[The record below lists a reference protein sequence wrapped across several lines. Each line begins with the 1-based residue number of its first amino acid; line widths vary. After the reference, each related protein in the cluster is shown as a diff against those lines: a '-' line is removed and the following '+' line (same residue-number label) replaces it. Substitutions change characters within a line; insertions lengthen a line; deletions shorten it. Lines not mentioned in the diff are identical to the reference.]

1 MRNEKKIERKA
12 RPPLFGEGVTSF
24 DQLRHLPT
32 DIISALLDLYGL
44 YRGLIGYLCSSS
56 LFMGPTGFDSK
67 EVGVVSMSGVGK
79 IIRDQI
85 FQILLGESNFALAA

>member
-1 MRNEKKIERKA
+1 
-12 RPPLFGEGVTSF
+12 
-24 DQLRHLPT
+24 
-32 DIISALLDLYGL
+32 
-44 YRGLIGYLCSSS
+44 
-56 LFMGPTGFDSK
+56 MGPTGFDSK